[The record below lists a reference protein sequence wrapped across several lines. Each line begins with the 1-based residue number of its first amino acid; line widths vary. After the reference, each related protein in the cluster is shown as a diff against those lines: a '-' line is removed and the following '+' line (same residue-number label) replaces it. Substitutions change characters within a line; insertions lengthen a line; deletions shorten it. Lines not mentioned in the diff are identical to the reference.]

1 MDFVGLAQTTN
12 KTYWQHFVFF
22 RAVFVLLLCLP
33 HAFIWCGPVFVLLI
47 INFFDNQQATFSRL
61 DKFENNFWIG
71 AKVASAPETSQQAW
85 VMVRMRLVQ
94 NVYGYLIVSVKKSYL
109 SSWVFTTM
117 QSVHTW
123 MNLSL
128 SPPLKNPGSAY
139 VWIRLCMSVAYNFGC
154 RSLYNLSWRASASSH
169 QVQYNILT
177 FEALL
182 RKNMYLFLERSQ
194 KV

>member
-1 MDFVGLAQTTN
+1 M
-12 KTYWQHFVFF
+12 
-22 RAVFVLLLCLP
+22 LLLCLP